1 MDASHPTCADAQEKI
16 EKAQAATAAKTTSAP
31 DVSTVLLKTKQDQLS
46 YLLEATMRIEK
57 SLTTLTQNQESLER
71 IIETKFYDLDLKVTE
86 MQIAVEQLQEEAEE
100 RKGQA
105 TTDAFQRVP
114 RGQRS
119 ATVPMADTRAT
130 SSAPTAIA
138 SVPPP
143 IATPPAPSTSIDAFI
158 HGVLSTPPPK
168 DQA

>member
-1 MDASHPTCADAQEKI
+1 MF
-16 EKAQAATAAKTTSAP
+16 
-31 DVSTVLLKTKQDQLS
+31 LKSKQDQLA
-46 YLLEATMRIEK
+46 YLIQATLRIEK
-57 SLTTLTQNQESLER
+57 GLATLTQNQESLER

-86 MQIAVEQLQEEAEE
+86 MQTAIEQLQEEVEE

-114 RGQRS
+114 RCQRS
-119 ATVPMADTRAT
+119 AAVPITDTRAT
-130 SSAPTAIA
+130 TSAPAATT

-143 IATPPAPSTSIDAFI
+143 VSTPPAPTTSTDAFVL
-158 HGVLSTPPPK
+158 GLLSTPPPE

>member
-1 MDASHPTCADAQEKI
+1 MPSVEEASQ
-16 EKAQAATAAKTTSAP
+16 
-31 DVSTVLLKTKQDQLS
+31 VFLNTKQDQHA
-46 YLLEATMRIEK
+46 YLIQATLRIEK
-57 SLTTLTQNQESLER
+57 GLATLTQNQESLER

-86 MQIAVEQLQEEAEE
+86 MQTAVEQLKEEAKE
-100 RKGQA
+100 RKGHA

-130 SSAPTAIA
+130 TSAPAATA

-143 IATPPAPSTSIDAFI
+143 VATPPAPTTSTDSFVL
-158 HGVLSTPPPK
+158 GVVATRPQTVKSLCLSVIPGSVC
-168 DQA
+168 

>member
-1 MDASHPTCADAQEKI
+1 MPSAEEASQ
-16 EKAQAATAAKTTSAP
+16 
-31 DVSTVLLKTKQDQLS
+31 VFLKSKQDQLA
-46 YLLEATMRIEK
+46 YLIQSTLRIEK
-57 SLTTLTQNQESLER
+57 GLTTLTQNQESLER

-86 MQIAVEQLQEEAEE
+86 IQTAVEQLQEEAEE
-100 RKGQA
+100 RKGKA

-119 ATVPMADTRAT
+119 AVVPVPDTRAT
-130 SSAPTAIA
+130 TSAPAATA

-143 IATPPAPSTSIDAFI
+143 AATPPAPTTSTDAFVL
-158 HGVLSTPPPK
+158 GVLSTPPPE